1 MENYSTDKIRRIL
14 VVENR
19 SEISPF
25 ISNMLNSETVRV
37 EVAIDGEMAE
47 KMLQAGDYAL
57 CIIDLDTFMANDK
70 QLYQYMNERFS
81 KLLNGAIFTAEGVV
95 DGDAKVF
102 MAETNRQFL
111 HKPFAPDRL
120 KEMVL
125 NTIKNTND
133 S

>member
-1 MENYSTDKIRRIL
+1 MQNYSTDRIRRIL
-14 VVENR
+14 VVENE

-37 EVAIDGEMAE
+37 EVAVNGEMAE
-47 KMLQAGDYAL
+47 TMLQEREYAL
-57 CIIDLDTFMANDK
+57 CIIDLDTFMAKDK
-70 QLYQYMNERFS
+70 HLYQYM
-81 KLLNGAIFTAEGVV
+81 KVKYPALLKGSIFTEGGVV

-125 NTIKNTND
+125 NTIKYTND